1 MNQNAPKR
9 KIGKINNVNFTN
21 KTSVIPWIPINFINE
36 KVKVGTIKY
45 RTNLGK
51 KNSNPTKSWSKILP
65 NLLCTMLSK
74 KFLMLVSFHQTI

>member
-9 KIGKINNVNFTN
+9 KIGNKDIVNFTN

-51 KNSNPTKSWSKILP
+51 KN
-65 NLLCTMLSK
+65 
-74 KFLMLVSFHQTI
+74 